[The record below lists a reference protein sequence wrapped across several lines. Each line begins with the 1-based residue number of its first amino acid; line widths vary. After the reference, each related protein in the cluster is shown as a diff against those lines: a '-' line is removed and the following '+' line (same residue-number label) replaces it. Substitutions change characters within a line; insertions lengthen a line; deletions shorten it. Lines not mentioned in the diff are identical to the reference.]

1 MTAPTVRTNRC
12 AVDILPCTAKYSM
25 IITEQKHAEKE
36 NFMKRKLSILL
47 IVLIFV
53 AGIGIMSYPLVS
65 SAINNYVSRSSV
77 KEYTNK
83 VAQMPSEK
91 TQKMFEEA
99 TKYNNSLSNNMI
111 ITDPFD
117 EKAFQK
123 IGERYEHT
131 LSVDEDGLIGY
142 IDIPKIN
149 VYLPIYHGT
158 SEEILSKGAGHLQNT
173 SFPVGGKSTHA
184 VISAHSGYPGETFFD
199 YLTDMK
205 VGDEF
210 YVHIL
215 DRTLKYEVDQI
226 EVVLPSEINS
236 LRIVDGEDL
245 VTLLTCTPYG
255 VNTHR
260 LLVRGKHVAYDDTKY
275 VETGVSL
282 AKFDNGYIFFLGYKI
297 PYAVAAGII
306 VGFVALVA
314 FVVIF
319 LLKRKKKKSVGAKRL
334 KADSA
339 DENSDDSGGDA
350 DA

>member
-1 MTAPTVRTNRC
+1 
-12 AVDILPCTAKYSM
+12 
-25 IITEQKHAEKE
+25 
-36 NFMKRKLSILL
+36 MKRKLAIIL

-65 SAINNYVSRSSV
+65 SAINNFVSRSQV
-77 KEYTNK
+77 KEYTDR
-83 VAQMPSEK
+83 VAQLPSAKTEK
-91 TQKMFEEA
+91 LFKEA
-99 TKYNNSLSNNMI
+99 TKYNNSLSNNMM

-117 EKAFQK
+117 EKAFEK
-123 IGERYEHT
+123 IGANYEKT
-131 LSVDEDGLIGY
+131 LNIDGDGLIGY
-142 IDIPKIN
+142 IDVPKIN

-158 SEEILSKGAGHLQNT
+158 NEDILAKGAGHLQNT
-173 SFPVGGKSTHA
+173 SLPVGGKSTHS
-184 VISAHSGYPGETFFD
+184 VISAHSGFPGETFFD

-205 VGDEF
+205 IGDVF
-210 YVHIL
+210 YIHIL
-215 DRTLKYEVDQI
+215 DRTLKYQVDQI

-260 LLVRGKHVAYDDTKY
+260 LLVRGKRVAYDDTQY
-275 VETGVSL
+275 NETGVSL

-297 PYAVAAGII
+297 PYVVAAGII
-306 VGFVALVA
+306 VGFVAIVV

-319 LLKRKKKKSVGAKRL
+319 LLKRKNKKSNGAKRL
-334 KADSA
+334 REDSA
-339 DENSDDSGGDA
+339 DENQNDSGGDS